1 MLLRTFTRLQR
12 SLSLPRGLS
21 NKAKMDELVKRSIQ
35 IVDQKNKSDV
45 PWRLDEPSA
54 QPCYS
59 WNEGKWQQASH
70 NMDPIARNVP
80 TSIALYSWN
89 IDFMLPYPDSRMRA
103 GLRHLENLTAKQPSS
118 TAIIIY
124 LNECVESDLQL
135 IAADPWV
142 QQTFAITD
150 LDNTCWQSG
159 RYGTTTLVDK
169 RIAIR
174 SCFRV
179 HYSKTYM
186 QRDGLFV
193 DVDLGAG
200 KPIRFC
206 NTHAESLANEP
217 AFRPPQIALCAKYM
231 HSPDVHGAIL
241 AGDLN
246 AIQDFDKHLHT
257 DNNLK
262 DAYLE
267 MGGSEDD
274 AENGHTWGQ
283 QAATAQKLRFGTT
296 RMDKV
301 FYCGGVTCKSF
312 ERFGQNVEVEN
323 ESEREAIVQLGFDRP
338 WITDH
343 LGVMATLAV
352 ATQNQ
357 PSL

>member
-1 MLLRTFTRLQR
+1 
-12 SLSLPRGLS
+12 
-21 NKAKMDELVKRSIQ
+21 MDDLVKDSIR
-35 IVDQKNKSDV
+35 IVHQKTKNTV
-45 PWRLDEPSA
+45 PWELDQPAA

-59 WNEGKWQQASH
+59 WNETKWQQVTTE
-70 NMDPIARNVP
+70 PIHTNQDAP
-80 TSIALYSWN
+80 KLIALYSWN

-103 GLRHLENLTAKQPSS
+103 GLRHLERLIAKQPSS
-118 TAIIIY
+118 AVIIIY
-124 LNECVESDLQL
+124 LNECVESDLRL
-135 IAADPWV
+135 MATDPWV
-142 QQTFAITD
+142 QKTFAITD
-150 LDNTCWQSG
+150 LDNTNWQSG
-159 RYGTTTLVDK
+159 HYGTTTLIDRRLPVQ
-169 RIAIR
+169 

-179 HYSKTYM
+179 HYAKSNM
-186 QRDGLFV
+186 ERDGLFV
-193 DVDLGAG
+193 DVAFRAG

-217 AFRPPQIALCAKYM
+217 AFRPPQIALCAEYM
-231 HSPDVHGAIL
+231 HSPDVQGAIL

-257 DNNLK
+257 DNNLQ

-283 QAATAQKLRFGTT
+283 QAATAQRMRFGTT

-312 ERFGQNVEVEN
+312 DRFGQDIEVEDKK
-323 ESEREAIVQLGFDRP
+323 EREAIVKLGFKKP

-343 LGVMATLAV
+343 LGVMATFEV
-352 ATQNQ
+352 Q
-357 PSL
+357 S